1 MKLPYYHY
9 SHLSKS
15 SSVLLILTSLCL
27 YHSFH
32 YSGTVIDSCYNK
44 LRSSSLISSSSSSSS
59 STTLYSMPSV
69 LRSDE
74 NIANSTSSSGSLT
87 ISNGRKKSTSFLGKL
102 KKKSKSTSSSTQQPI
117 SIPLSVATTV
127 VAVTKAS
134 AAATGSTVISSRSSN
149 IVDDVHKQE
158 EHNIRSIDDL
168 NDDDSDGNDD
178 NINDNQH
185 NGDAR
190 RIDTTAMTSVSTALL
205 TLTDSSEDN
214 TISIESLEDYLDFG
228 DQHIG
233 SYRDSSDSSS
243 DSSRGISRRSSSGR
257 GGGGGGGGRDDDD
270 RSVVDGGDE
279 DIAEI
284 IDLID
289 LRAEAR
295 FNRNYDE
302 ADRLRERLKRVGR

>member
-1 MKLPYYHY
+1 
-9 SHLSKS
+9 
-15 SSVLLILTSLCL
+15 
-27 YHSFH
+27 
-32 YSGTVIDSCYNK
+32 
-44 LRSSSLISSSSSSSS
+44 
-59 STTLYSMPSV
+59 
-69 LRSDE
+69 
-74 NIANSTSSSGSLT
+74 
-87 ISNGRKKSTSFLGKL
+87 
-102 KKKSKSTSSSTQQPI
+102 
-117 SIPLSVATTV
+117 
-127 VAVTKAS
+127 VAVTT
-134 AAATGSTVISSRSSN
+134 AAATTGSTVTNSRSSN
-149 IVDDVHKQE
+149 KVDDVNKQE

-168 NDDDSDGNDD
+168 YDNDSDGNDD
-178 NINDNQH
+178 NINDNQR

-205 TLTDSSEDN
+205 TLTHSSEDN

-228 DQHIG
+228 DQHID

-257 GGGGGGGGRDDDD
+257 GGGGGRDDDD

>member
-1 MKLPYYHY
+1 MKLPYHHY
-9 SHLSKS
+9 SHLSTS

-44 LRSSSLISSSSSSSS
+44 LRSSSLISSSSSSS
-59 STTLYSMPSV
+59 TTLYSIPSV

-149 IVDDVHKQE
+149 KVDDVHKQE
-158 EHNIRSIDDL
+158 EYNIRSIDDL

-233 SYRDSSDSSS
+233 SYRDSSDSS
-243 DSSRGISRRSSSGR
+243 RGISRRSSSGR
-257 GGGGGGGGRDDDD
+257 GGGGGGGRDDDD